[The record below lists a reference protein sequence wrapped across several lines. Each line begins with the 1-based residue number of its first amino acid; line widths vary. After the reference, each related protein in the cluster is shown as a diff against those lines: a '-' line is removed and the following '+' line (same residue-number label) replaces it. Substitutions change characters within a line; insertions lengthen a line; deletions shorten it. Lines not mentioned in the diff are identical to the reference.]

1 MPIYFEPVS
10 EWLLVQRES
19 APDAVKIGS
28 IIVPNS
34 SITAVPQATIL
45 AIGKG
50 VIEHIDVKVGDKIV
64 LGKYNG
70 MDEKFGDLVLTTV
83 RWDEIRLIVRE
94 RKKAKKATA

>member
-1 MPIYFEPVS
+1 
-10 EWLLVQRES
+10 
-19 APDAVKIGS
+19 
-28 IIVPNS
+28 
-34 SITAVPQATIL
+34 
-45 AIGKG
+45 
-50 VIEHIDVKVGDKIV
+50 VGDKIV